1 MNTYPTSP
9 ALPVRPSRRK
19 GFTETLAVVLWAITA
34 HALGL
39 CLVVVAMIA
48 VWGAAAGTPV
58 GEFLLPVAGV
68 LAAAG
73 LVLAAAYHGLRV
85 FGLTAPTRAAVV
97 GAIALP
103 GPLGLA
109 VYLFT
114 R

>member
-68 LAAAG
+68 LAAAA
-73 LVLAAAYHGLRV
+73 LVLAAAYQGLKL
-85 FGLTAPTRAAVV
+85 FGLSAPTRSAIVAAL
-97 GAIALP
+97 ACP
-103 GPLGLA
+103 GPVGLA
-109 VYLFT
+109 LYLYAG
-114 R
+114 